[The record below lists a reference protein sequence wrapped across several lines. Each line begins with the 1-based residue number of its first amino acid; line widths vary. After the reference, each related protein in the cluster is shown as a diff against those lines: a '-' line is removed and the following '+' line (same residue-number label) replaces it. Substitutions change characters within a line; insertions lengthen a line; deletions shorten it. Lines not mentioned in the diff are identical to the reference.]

1 MAELAAARSSAAA
14 DADEAA
20 HKLGCLHFEYAAVVS
35 ERDQLLIENERLR
48 KMVCVNY
55 HCLPPTSLS
64 RSNDFCIISL
74 DSYTS

>member
-1 MAELAAARSSAAA
+1 MAELAAARSTAAA

-48 KMVCVNY
+48 KLVSVNY
-55 HCLPPTSLS
+55 HCLLPTWFS
-64 RSNDFCIISL
+64 RAFE
-74 DSYTS
+74 